1 MRTHIALLR
10 GINVGG
16 NKKIKMADL
25 RAMLDE
31 IGLEEAATLLQSGN
45 VVFRSEGKSRAE
57 LESLLRRETAS
68 RLGVDCEYHV
78 RTVEEWDRIVA
89 ENPFEEE
96 ARDDPGHLLVNV
108 VKANL
113 SKAEVE
119 AFQNA
124 ILGPEVVK
132 AGAECVYIYFP
143 IGVGV
148 SKIDRTPG
156 WKQFGGTGTMR
167 NWNTVL
173 KLAQLV
179 RE

>member
-25 RAMLDE
+25 RAMLDD
-31 IGLEEAATLLQSGN
+31 IGLAEAATLLQSGN

-57 LESLLRRETAS
+57 LESLLRKETAD

-89 ENPFEEE
+89 ENPFEKEAEE
-96 ARDDPGHLLVNV
+96 DPSHLLVSV
-108 VKANL
+108 DKDPVDP
-113 SKAEVE
+113 EE
-119 AFQNA
+119 TERFQKA
-124 ILGPEVVK
+124 ILGPEQVR
-132 AGAECVYIYFP
+132 AGSGCVYIYFP
-143 IGVGV
+143 LGIGV

-156 WKQFGGTGTMR
+156 WKQLAYSGTGR

-173 KLAQLV
+173 KLTRLV